1 MFEANYEAEEIIVLI
16 FVIEIFL
23 KLLALGCHLDVENLK
38 GKKSLKLQMCILENS
53 HFEPKN
59 EGLEDDFPSQMSDF

>member
-38 GKKSLKLQMCILENS
+38 GAI
-53 HFEPKN
+53 FEVADVHPGK
-59 EGLEDDFPSQMSDF
+59 FTF